1 MSFSKQSILTNLIW
15 KFAESWGAQIVGFV
29 VSIILARI
37 LEPTDYGIIALIM
50 VVISILQVFA
60 DSGLGNSL
68 IQKKDPDDLDY
79 STVFFT
85 NVIISVILYISIWI
99 LAPCIADFY
108 NLPQIIPFIRVL
120 GLILPINAF
129 RNIQNSYIAKHMI
142 FKRFFFATL
151 IGSLSSAVIGIYLA
165 YNGAGVWALIVQQLI
180 GSGVNTI
187 VLWITV
193 PWHPSAKFSTYRL
206 KILFSFGWKLLC
218 ASFFDTLYK
227 QIWQLII
234 GKQYS
239 ASDLAYFNKGQS
251 FPQIIVTNINTAI
264 NSILLPVMSSEQDNI
279 SRVRQMTRRAIKTSI
294 FIMAPLMMLLCFT
307 SENVVCLLLTEK
319 WLPSVPFLCI
329 FCINFMFWPIH
340 TANLNAINALGRSD
354 IFLCLEIV
362 KKIVGITIVIFTM
375 QYGVMAMAYGLLLDG
390 VLSQIINSWPNRKLL
405 GYGYLHQLRDLLP
418 SIALAVIAGAAAYGI
433 GMMQLPIHLVLVIAL
448 QVIAGAVT
456 YLALSYL
463 FHVDSLLYLFQVIK
477 PLIARKIG

>member
-1 MSFSKQSILTNLIW
+1 MGFSKQSILTNLIW

-37 LEPTDYGIIALIM
+37 LDPADYGIIALIM

-68 IQKKDPDDLDY
+68 IQKKSPDNLDY

-85 NVIISVILYISIWI
+85 NIVISFVLYVFIWI
-99 LAPCIADFY
+99 LAPCIAQFY
-108 NLPQIIPFIRVL
+108 TLPQIDSFMRVL

-151 IGSLSSAVIGIYLA
+151 FGSISSAIIGIYLA
-165 YNGAGVWALIVQQLI
+165 YSGAGVWALIVQQLV
-180 GSGVNTI
+180 GSGVNAI

-193 PWHPSAKFSTYRL
+193 PWHPSMTFSLYRL
-206 KILFSFGWKLLC
+206 KKLFSFGWKLLC

-279 SRVRQMTRRAIKTSI
+279 SRLRQMTRRAIKISI
-294 FIMAPLMMLLCFT
+294 FVMAPLMMLLCFT
-307 SENVVCLLLTEK
+307 SANVVRLLLTEK
-319 WLPSVPFLCI
+319 WLPCVPFLCI

-340 TANLNAINALGRSD
+340 TANLNAINAMGRSD
-354 IFLCLEIV
+354 IFLVLEIA
-362 KKIVGITIVIFTM
+362 KKIVGITIVVFTM
-375 QYGVMAMAYGLLLDG
+375 QYSVMAMAYGLLLDG

-418 SIALAVIAGAAAYGI
+418 SIVLAVVSGAVAYGI
-433 GMMQLPIHLVLVIAL
+433 GMMQLPIHLAFVIAL
-448 QVIAGAVT
+448 QVIVGAVT

-463 FHVDSLLYLFQVIK
+463 FRIDSLLYLFQAIK
-477 PLIARKIG
+477 PIVVRKLG